1 MFTRNKIALPAMAI
15 AQTIAAQI
23 TRKSELLTAAAVC
36 GLLLC
41 GNARGE
47 DSPGAMR
54 ISAATTD
61 QATPAPAPDAAPVG
75 RVGLGHGEACDG
87 DACNGACGPAQSHCG
102 IWHTCLCGGPD
113 HGYGCRFLD
122 YHCYTMTYPVNP
134 WYYDPRDTR
143 VYAAV
148 GFGAPMTVPL
158 APTVQTQVNY
168 GWGIPAS
175 RITPISRVAYQPG
188 AMMGAMA
195 PLAAPYGAP
204 AAPVPP
210 MMPTAAPR

>member
-1 MFTRNKIALPAMAI
+1 MFTRTKIALP
-15 AQTIAAQI
+15 AQI

-41 GNARGE
+41 GNARGQ

-54 ISAATTD
+54 ISASTAD
-61 QATPAPAPDAAPVG
+61 QATPAPAPVG
-75 RVGLGHGEACDG
+75 RVALGHGEACDG
-87 DACNGACGPAQSHCG
+87 AACNGACGPATSHCG

-122 YHCYTMTYPVNP
+122 YHCYSMAYPVNP

-143 VYAAV
+143 VYAAA

-168 GWGIPAS
+168 SWGIPSS
-175 RITPISRVAYQPG
+175 RITYLSRVAPQQG
-188 AMMGAMA
+188 AMMGAQA
-195 PLAAPYGAP
+195 PVPYSYANQ

-210 MMPTAAPR
+210 VMPNSPPSR

>member
-1 MFTRNKIALPAMAI
+1 MFTRNKLALPAAAI

-41 GNARGE
+41 GNARGQ
-47 DSPGAMR
+47 DQPGAMR

-61 QATPAPAPDAAPVG
+61 QGTPAPAPEAAPVG

-87 DACNGACGPAQSHCG
+87 AACNGSCGPASSHCG
-102 IWHTCLCGGPD
+102 IWHTGLCGGPD

-122 YHCYTMTYPVNP
+122 YHCYSMAYPVNP

-143 VYAAV
+143 VYAAA
-148 GFGAPMTVPL
+148 GFGAPMTIPL

-168 GWGIPAS
+168 SWGIPAS